1 VAERQSTVENLAL
14 KDLFSGSYA
23 GREVLVTGHTG
34 FKGSW
39 LCLWLTA
46 LGARVTGLAL
56 TPDTDPAH
64 WCLLGLNHVRDLR
77 VDLRDGQALQQALGQ
92 VQPEIIFH
100 LAAQPL
106 VRRSYREP
114 LTTFDTNVLGLVH
127 LLEAIRGVPSVRA
140 LVNVTTD
147 KVYLEQPINAGYNE
161 DHPLGGHDP
170 YSTSK
175 ACAELVT
182 ECYRKSFFLEKGPR
196 VATARAGN
204 VIGGGDWSEDRLVPD
219 LVRAAS
225 TRGVL
230 QVRNPDAIRPWQ
242 HVLEPLSGYL
252 RLGQGLLADE
262 PVEGAWNFGPAA
274 DATLP
279 VQALVEQ
286 MQAQWPGL
294 RSEYRPGEHP
304 HEAKTLRLD
313 CAKALQ
319 RLAWHAVWNAEN
331 TLRHTT
337 AWYRA
342 YYERRQIRSADDL
355 HDYVTTA
362 RAARVGWAT

>member
-1 VAERQSTVENLAL
+1 MAERQRTMESLVLKNL
-14 KDLFSGSYA
+14 FGNSYA
-23 GREVLVTGHTG
+23 GRQVLVTGHTG

-39 LCLWLTA
+39 LCLWLNA

-56 TPDTDPAH
+56 APETDPTH
-64 WCLLGLNHVRDLR
+64 WSLIGLNDVRDLR
-77 VDLRDGQALQQALGQ
+77 VDLRDSETVRQVLEQ

-106 VRRSYREP
+106 VRRSYRHP

-127 LLEAIRGVPSVRA
+127 LLEAIRGVPSIQA

-147 KVYLEQPINAGYNE
+147 KVYLEQPTDSGYHE

-182 ECYRKSFFLEKGPR
+182 ECYRKSFFHEHGPK

-225 TRGVL
+225 AGGIMKI
-230 QVRNPDAIRPWQ
+230 RNSDAIRPWQ
-242 HVLEPLSGYL
+242 HVLEPLSAYL
-252 RLGQGLLADE
+252 RLGQGLLAGE

-279 VQALVEQ
+279 VHALVAQ
-286 MQAQWPGL
+286 MQTKWPGL
-294 RSEYRPGEHP
+294 RVERQHGPHP
-304 HEAKTLRLD
+304 HEAQTLRLD
-313 CAKALQ
+313 CSKAAQ
-319 RLAWHAVWNAEN
+319 TLAWRAVWNADD
-331 TLRHTT
+331 TLRHTVE
-337 AWYRA
+337 WYRA
-342 YYERRQIRSADDL
+342 YYERSEVRSTADL
-355 HDYVTTA
+355 QDYVT
-362 RAARVGWAT
+362 AARIAGLGWAA

>member
-1 VAERQSTVENLAL
+1 MEGLAL
-14 KDLFSGSYA
+14 NNLFDGVYA
-23 GREVLVTGHTG
+23 GRRVLVTGHTG

-39 LCLWLTA
+39 LCLWLST

-56 TPDTDPAH
+56 APDTSPAH
-64 WCLLGLNHVRDLR
+64 WSLLGLNNVHDVR
-77 VDLRDGQALQQALGQ
+77 VDLRDGQAVQRALKQ

-114 LTTFDTNVLGLVH
+114 LATFDTNVIGLVH
-127 LLEAIRGVPSVRA
+127 LLEAVRGVSSVRA

-147 KVYLEQPINAGYNE
+147 KVYLEQPIDTGYHE
-161 DHPLGGHDP
+161 GHPLGGHDP

-182 ECYRKSFFLEKGPR
+182 ECYRKSFFTGSGPR

-225 TRGVL
+225 TGEAL
-230 QVRNPDAIRPWQ
+230 KIRNPEAIRPWQ

-252 RLGQGLLADE
+252 RLGQGLLAGDTI
-262 PVEGAWNFGPAA
+262 EGPWNFGPAA

-279 VQALVEQ
+279 VQALVAQ

-294 RSEYRPGEHP
+294 RSEHHPGPHP

-313 CAKALQ
+313 CSKAVEM
-319 RLAWHAVWNAEN
+319 LAWQAVWNADD
-331 TLRHTT
+331 TLRYTT
-337 AWYRA
+337 EWYRA
-342 YYERRQIRSADDL
+342 YYERGQIRSNEDL
-355 HDYVTTA
+355 RDYVAAA
-362 RAARVGWAT
+362 RAAGLGWAA

>member
-1 VAERQSTVENLAL
+1 MESLAL
-14 KDLFSGSYA
+14 NNLFGGTYA
-23 GREVLVTGHTG
+23 GRRVLVTGHTG

-39 LCLWLTA
+39 LCLWLSA

-56 TPDTDPAH
+56 APDTDPSH
-64 WCLLGLNHVRDLR
+64 WSLLGLSQVCDLR
-77 VDLRDGQALQQALGQ
+77 DDLRDGPAVHRALDQI
-92 VQPEIIFH
+92 QPEIIFH

-127 LLEAIRGVPSVRA
+127 LLEAVRATPSVKA
-140 LVNVTTD
+140 LVNATTD
-147 KVYLEQPINAGYNE
+147 KVYLEQPSDGGYRE

-182 ECYRKSFFLEKGPR
+182 ECYRKSFFTESGPR

-225 TRGVL
+225 AGDTLRI
-230 QVRNPDAIRPWQ
+230 RNPHAIRPWQ

-252 RLGQGLLADE
+252 RLGQCLLAGDDVQG
-262 PVEGAWNFGPAA
+262 PWNFGPSA
-274 DATLP
+274 DAALP
-279 VQALVEQ
+279 VQALVSQ
-286 MQAQWPGL
+286 TLALWPGL
-294 RSEYRPGEHP
+294 RSEHQPGPHP
-304 HEAKTLRLD
+304 YEAQALHLN
-313 CAKALQ
+313 CSKAARMLSWRSLWNADDTLQ
-319 RLAWHAVWNAEN
+319 R
-331 TLRHTT
+331 TIQ
-337 AWYRA
+337 WYRA
-342 YYERRQIRSADDL
+342 YYQHSLLHSNEDL
-355 HDYVTTA
+355 QDYVT
-362 RAARVGWAT
+362 AARSAGLGWAA

>member
-1 VAERQSTVENLAL
+1 VENLAL
-14 KDLFSGSYA
+14 NHSFGGAYA
-23 GREVLVTGHTG
+23 GRRVLVTGHTG

-56 TPDTDPAH
+56 APDTEPAH
-64 WCLLGLNHVRDLR
+64 WTLLGLDTIPDLR
-77 VDLRDGQALQQALGQ
+77 VDLRDTQAVHQALEQ

-114 LTTFDTNVLGLVH
+114 VLTFDTNVLGLVN
-127 LLEAIRGVPSVRA
+127 LLEAVRTTGSVRA
-140 LVNVTTD
+140 LVNATTD
-147 KVYLEQPINAGYNE
+147 KVYLDQPVVSGYGE

-182 ECYRKSFFLEKGPR
+182 ECYRKSFFSDSGSR

-225 TRGVL
+225 TGSVL
-230 QVRNPDAIRPWQ
+230 QIRNPDAIRPWQ

-252 RLGQGLLADE
+252 RLGEALLAGE
-262 PVEGAWNFGPAA
+262 AVEGPWNFGPSA
-274 DATLP
+274 DAALP
-279 VQALVEQ
+279 VQALVSQ
-286 MQAQWPGL
+286 MRKLWTDL
-294 RSEYRPGEHP
+294 RSEQHAGIHP
-304 HEAKTLRLD
+304 HEAGTLKLD
-313 CAKALQ
+313 CSKAA
-319 RLAWHAVWNAEN
+319 RLLGWKPVWHADD
-331 TLRHTT
+331 TIRRTSQ
-337 AWYRA
+337 WYRD
-342 YYERRQIRSADDL
+342 YYDNGELRSADDL
-355 HDYVTTA
+355 RDYVAAA
-362 RAARVGWAT
+362 RASGQEWAA